1 MPSEIPSRSI
11 SPPPVAECDGA
22 RSRRSERAQ
31 QQRSRFFVSIL
42 APVGFAIGIALFVRL
57 TLLQFYAVP
66 SDSMLPTLRSGDRI
80 AVIPYTSWTLP
91 RLPERGDVIVFR
103 RGGAVLVKRIVAIPG
118 ERVTVEG
125 ALTTEATVP
134 PLPAGRY
141 FVAGDNRP
149 VSADSRQWGS
159 IGHTEIIGQV
169 VVVLWSTTADG
180 TNRESR
186 GLASVDFGRFLH
198 FVR

>member
-1 MPSEIPSRSI
+1 MPSETPSRSI
-11 SPPPVAECDGA
+11 SPPPAAQCDGA
-22 RSRRSERAQ
+22 RSRRSERMR
-31 QQRSRFFVSIL
+31 QRSRFLFSIL
-42 APVGFAIGIALFVRL
+42 VPLGSAIAIALFVRL

-91 RLPERGDVIVFR
+91 RMPERGDVIVFR
-103 RGGAVLVKRIVAIPG
+103 RGNALLVKRIVAIPG
-118 ERVTVEG
+118 DRVTVEG
-125 ALTTEATVP
+125 DLAAAATVP

-159 IGHTEIIGQV
+159 IGHGEIIGQV
-169 VVVLWSTTADG
+169 VVVLWSTTADE

-186 GLASVDFGRFLH
+186 GMASVDFGRFLH
-198 FVR
+198 FIR